1 MHGTHDEHCGCGCG
15 GHTHSHE
22 HTHTHTHEH
31 DHDYNHTHDHS
42 HECGCG
48 HDHAHEHECGCG
60 HDHGHD
66 HECGCGHDHGH
77 DHHHEGCGCGCGGH
91 EQPDENVAIL
101 TYMLDHNKHH
111 ALELKEIA
119 KHLREVGKDDAA
131 AQIEKGVE
139 DFEKGNMRLSI
150 ALSLVK

>member
-15 GHTHSHE
+15 GHG
-22 HTHTHTHEH
+22 H
-31 DHDYNHTHDHS
+31 DHHHD

-48 HDHAHEHECGCG
+48 G
-60 HDHGHD
+60 HDHHHD

-77 DHHHEGCGCGCGGH
+77 HHEHHEGCGCGCGGH
-91 EQPDENVAIL
+91 EMPDENVAIL

-119 KHLREVGKDDAA
+119 AHLRTVGKDEAA
-131 AQIEKGVE
+131 AQIEKSVE
-139 DFEKGNMRLSI
+139 DFEKGNMRLGI

>member
-15 GHTHSHE
+15 GHDHGHE
-22 HTHTHTHEH
+22 HHH
-31 DHDYNHTHDHS
+31 DH
-42 HECGCG
+42 G
-48 HDHAHEHECGCG
+48 CGCG
-60 HDHGHD
+60 HDHGHDHD

-77 DHHHEGCGCGCGGH
+77 HHHHEGCCCGGH
-91 EQPDENVAIL
+91 EQQDENVAIL
-101 TYMLDHNKHH
+101 SYMLDHNRHH

-119 KHLREVGKDDAA
+119 KHLRESGKDEVAD
-131 AQIEKGVE
+131 QIEKGVE

>member
-1 MHGTHDEHCGCGCG
+1 MHGTHDEHCTCGCG
-15 GHTHSHE
+15 GHDHGHE
-22 HTHTHTHEH
+22 HHHH
-31 DHDYNHTHDHS
+31 DH
-42 HECGCG
+42 ECCG
-48 HDHAHEHECGCG
+48 G

-66 HECGCGHDHGH
+66 HECCGGHDHGH
-77 DHHHEGCGCGCGGH
+77 HHHDHECGCGCGCGGH
-91 EQPDENVAIL
+91 DQPDENVAIL
-101 TYMLDHNKHH
+101 TYMLDHNRHH

-119 KHLREVGKDDAA
+119 AHLRSVGKEEAA

>member
-15 GHTHSHE
+15 GHH
-22 HTHTHTHEH
+22 H
-31 DHDYNHTHDHS
+31 DHDH
-42 HECGCG
+42 G
-48 HDHAHEHECGCG
+48 HHH
-60 HDHGHD
+60 HD
-66 HECGCGHDHGH
+66 HECGCGHDHHDHECGCGH
-77 DHHHEGCGCGCGGH
+77 DHDHDHECCGGHDHGHEHHHGGCCCGGH

-101 TYMLDHNKHH
+101 TYMLDHNRHH

-119 KHLREVGKDDAA
+119 KHLREVGKDEAA

>member
-15 GHTHSHE
+15 GHGHE
-22 HTHTHTHEH
+22 HHH
-31 DHDYNHTHDHS
+31 D

-48 HDHAHEHECGCG
+48 HEH
-60 HDHGHD
+60 HD
-66 HECGCGHDHGH
+66 HECGCGHDHDH
-77 DHHHEGCGCGCGGH
+77 DHHHHHEGCGCGCGGH
-91 EQPDENVAIL
+91 EMQDENVAIL
-101 TYMLDHNKHH
+101 AYMLDHNRHH
-111 ALELKEIA
+111 AMELKEIA
-119 KHLREVGKDDAA
+119 AHLRAEGKDDAA

>member
-1 MHGTHDEHCGCGCG
+1 MHKTHDEHCGCGCG
-15 GHTHSHE
+15 GHSHE
-22 HTHTHTHEH
+22 HHHDHECCGGHGHEH
-31 DHDYNHTHDHS
+31 H
-42 HECGCG
+42 
-48 HDHAHEHECGCG
+48 
-60 HDHGHD
+60 HD
-66 HECGCGHDHGH
+66 HECGCGHDHDHDHECCGGH
-77 DHHHEGCGCGCGGH
+77 DHGHEHHHGGCCCGGH
-91 EQPDENVAIL
+91 EQPDEDVAIL

-131 AQIEKGVE
+131 TQIEKGVE

>member
-1 MHGTHDEHCGCGCG
+1 MHGTHDEHCTCGCG
-15 GHTHSHE
+15 GHDHGHD
-22 HTHTHTHEH
+22 HHHH
-31 DHDYNHTHDHS
+31 DHD
-42 HECGCG
+42 
-48 HDHAHEHECGCG
+48 CGCG

-66 HECGCGHDHGH
+66 HDCGCGHDHGH
-77 DHHHEGCGCGCGGH
+77 DHHDHGCGCGCGGH

-101 TYMLDHNKHH
+101 TYMLDHNRHH

-119 KHLREVGKDDAA
+119 KHLREVGKDEAA

>member
-1 MHGTHDEHCGCGCG
+1 MHLHHDHVG
-15 GHTHSHE
+15 GHTHDHE
-22 HTHTHTHEH
+22 HTHTHE
-31 DHDYNHTHDHS
+31 HTHDGVAHT
-42 HECGCG
+42 HA
-48 HDHAHEHECGCG
+48 HDHAHEHTHEH
-60 HDHGHD
+60 HDHHHD

-77 DHHHEGCGCGCGGH
+77 HHEHHEGCGCGCGGH
-91 EQPDENVAIL
+91 EMPDENVAIL

-119 KHLREVGKDDAA
+119 AHLRTVGKDEAA
-131 AQIEKGVE
+131 AQIEKSVE

>member
-15 GHTHSHE
+15 GHGHE
-22 HTHTHTHEH
+22 HHHHDHEGCCGGHGH
-31 DHDYNHTHDHS
+31 DHD
-42 HECGCG
+42 HEGCCGGHG
-48 HDHAHEHECGCG
+48 HDHDHEGCCGG
-60 HDHGHD
+60 HDHGH
-66 HECGCGHDHGH
+66 
-77 DHHHEGCGCGCGGH
+77 HHEGCCCGGH
-91 EQPDENVAIL
+91 DMPDENVAIL

-119 KHLREVGKDDAA
+119 AHLRATGKDEAA

-139 DFEKGNMRLSI
+139 DFEKGNMRLGI

>member
-1 MHGTHDEHCGCGCG
+1 MHGTHDEHCTCGCG
-15 GHTHSHE
+15 GHDHGHE
-22 HTHTHTHEH
+22 HHHH
-31 DHDYNHTHDHS
+31 D

-48 HDHAHEHECGCG
+48 HDH
-60 HDHGHD
+60 HD

-77 DHHHEGCGCGCGGH
+77 DHHHHHEGCGCGCGGH
-91 EQPDENVAIL
+91 DQPDENVAIL
-101 TYMLDHNKHH
+101 TYMLDHNRHH
-111 ALELKEIA
+111 ALELKEISA
-119 KHLREVGKDDAA
+119 HLRAVGKEEAA